1 MLYEL
6 ALALFVRVTMPDGLA
21 VDLNPS
27 EIVSMR
33 KPRAEDKRVVH
44 GAVRCVIATSDG
56 KFIGV
61 LEDCE
66 EIERRIKELR

>member
-1 MLYEL
+1 MLLEL
-6 ALALFVRVTMPDGLA
+6 ALALFVRVTTPDGLV

-44 GAVRCVIATSDG
+44 GNVHCMIFTSDG

-61 LEDCE
+61 LEECAAVE
-66 EIERRIKELR
+66 QKIKELQ